1 MLPWRVAFVNLS
13 ASAWLTRSFLTTVRL
28 MYCVLGVRGH
38 LQHSGMP
45 GATGA
50 VL

>member
-13 ASAWLTRSFLTTVRL
+13 ALARLTRFFLTTARL
-28 MYCVLGVRGH
+28 MNCVLGVRGH
-38 LQHSGMP
+38 LQHSGMS
-45 GATGA
+45 GAIGA